1 MSRRITMRRG
11 IAMRKTYRS
20 PVLKSEKIVFECRAI
35 ACIKFG
41 RIGNCLNRARPCNR
55 GTPVRS

>member
-1 MSRRITMRRG
+1 MRRG

-41 RIGNCLNRARPCNR
+41 RIGNCLRRARPCNR

>member
-1 MSRRITMRRG
+1 MKK
-11 IAMRKTYRS
+11 AYRKPR
-20 PVLKSEKIVFECRAI
+20 LKSEKIVFECRAI

-41 RIGNCLNRARPCNR
+41 RIGNCSARARVCNR